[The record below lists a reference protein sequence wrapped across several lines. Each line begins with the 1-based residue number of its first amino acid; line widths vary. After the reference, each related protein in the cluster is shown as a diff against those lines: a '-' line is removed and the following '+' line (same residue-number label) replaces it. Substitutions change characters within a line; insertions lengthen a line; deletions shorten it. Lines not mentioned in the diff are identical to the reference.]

1 MTDAPAKTEPEA
13 HAAREAA
20 PDDAS
25 RAAPGA
31 GRPAAQPAGP
41 GRLARPLTRGLF
53 WTASVMALVSA
64 GVAVIAGAGAG
75 WQGVVL
81 LSGIAAC
88 ALLLMYALAAGEA
101 AGRALGSDAQTGEP
115 AGGHADAAL
124 EALADPVLVTARGG
138 RAIYANAAY
147 RALARAGLGGA
158 APSGG
163 APAPERLFTG
173 AASGPVYRLTRAAD
187 AGEPAAETLGP
198 LSLGGEGAAVY
209 RADVAPMAGGRALWR
224 FQIARDAEEGG
235 PAAPDW
241 ADRAPAGLFLADA
254 EGRVL
259 AANATLRGWIGAA
272 PEAALKLKDFL
283 AGDAAETLARSRNSE
298 GVVRVDARLIAREGV
313 ESPVVLAVG
322 WSDEKPARARGVVY
336 GLSATGAPPGLAQL
350 AQQSGAK
357 PGRTFDDMFATAPFG
372 VARLD
377 SAEPASAMVEDANPA
392 LVQLTGGA
400 AVPGARFAGLFDPED
415 GLQAAFER
423 ALSGSGEPG
432 EARLA
437 GEDGKP
443 VHLFLAP
450 ARGGKRAAYIV
461 DTSAWKALETQV
473 TQAGKMQAV
482 GQLASGVAHDFNNML
497 TAIRL
502 NVGEL
507 LNRHP
512 VGDPSYQD
520 LQQINSTVTRQ
531 AGLVRKLLAFS
542 RKQTF
547 RMTVFDISDVLSDCS
562 VLLGQILEETIRL
575 EIKHGRDLP
584 LIRADRNQIDNIL
597 VNLATNARDAMKG
610 SGGGVLTITTEAVD
624 ADTVRRAGAPNPA
637 EGAWAAI
644 HVADTGCGMDEET
657 RRKIFEPFFTTKAT
671 GEGTGLGLATVYGVV
686 KQSGGFLFVS
696 SEPGAGTTFSI
707 YLPGHVPS
715 REETAEIEAE
725 AEAKAA
731 EPKPADLAGHGRIL
745 LVEDEDAVRSIAA
758 KTLAKRGYEVVEACD
773 GEEALEILEEQPE
786 SFDLLISDVVMPGL
800 DGPSLLKEGRKYLGA
815 ARIVFI
821 SGYAEEE
828 FSDTLSSDLDIS
840 FLPKPFDIQ
849 QLAERV
855 KQELDAAR
863 G

>member
-1 MTDAPAKTEPEA
+1 MTDAPARP
-13 HAAREAA
+13 A
-20 PDDAS
+20 PDAEPQTET
-25 RAAPGA
+25 APDMA
-31 GRPAAQPAGP
+31 VERSAEDPAPAQE
-41 GRLARPLTRGLF
+41 GRLAKPLTRALF
-53 WTASVMALVSA
+53 WTASLLALVA
-64 GVAVIAGAGAG
+64 AAVAVVSGAGAG

-101 AGRALGSDAQTGEP
+101 AGRALGEGARAERPTGF
-115 AGGHADAAL
+115 AHAAL
-124 EALADPVLVTARGG
+124 EALGDPVLVTGG
-138 RAIYANAAY
+138 DGRPVWANKAY
-147 RALARAGLGGA
+147 RDLARSGLAGVLPLA
-158 APSGG
+158 A

-173 AASGPVYRLTRAAD
+173 AAAGAVYRLTRAAD
-187 AGEPAAETLGP
+187 AGERASEILGP
-198 LSLGGEGAAVY
+198 LTLHGEGASVY
-209 RADVAPMAGGRALWR
+209 RADVGPCPGGGALWR
-224 FQIARDAEEGG
+224 FQIARDEAGEPVSE
-235 PAAPDW
+235 APDW
-241 ADRAPAGLFLADA
+241 ADQAPVGLFLADA

-259 AANATLRGWIGAA
+259 AANATLRDWIGAA
-272 PEAALKLKDFL
+272 PDQALKLKDFL
-283 AGDAAETLARSRNSE
+283 AGDAAAAVARSRGND
-298 GVVRVDARLIAREGV
+298 GAARLDARMIAREGV
-313 ESPVVLAVG
+313 ESPVVIGVE

-336 GLSATGAPPGLAQL
+336 GLSATGAPPGLAQI
-350 AQQSGAK
+350 AEASGAK
-357 PGRTFDDMFATAPFG
+357 PGRTFDDMFAAAPFG

-377 SAEPASAMVEDANPA
+377 GPDPAAAMVEDANPA
-392 LVQLTGGA
+392 LLQLTGGA
-400 AVPGARFAGLFDPED
+400 ALPGARFAELFDAEG
-415 GLQAAFER
+415 GLSAAFDR

-432 EARLA
+432 EARLK
-437 GEDGKP
+437 GEHGKP
-443 VHLFLAP
+443 VHIFLAP

-461 DTSAWKALETQV
+461 DITAWKALETQV
-473 TQAGKMQAV
+473 AQAGKMQAV

-562 VLLGQILEETIRL
+562 VMLGQILEETVRLDIR
-575 EIKHGRDLP
+575 HGRDLP

-610 SGGGVLTITTEAVD
+610 GGGVLTITTEAVD
-624 ADTVRRAGAPNPA
+624 ADAVRKAGAPAPA
-637 EGAWAAI
+637 EGRWAAI
-644 HVADTGCGMDEET
+644 HVSDTGHGMDEET

-686 KQSGGFLFVS
+686 KQSGGFLFVE
-696 SEPGAGTTFSI
+696 SEVGEGTTFSI
-707 YLPGHVPS
+707 YLPGYVPT
-715 REETAEIEAE
+715 EDETAEIAAE

-745 LVEDEDAVRSIAA
+745 LVEDEDAVRAIAA
-758 KTLAKRGYEVVEACD
+758 KTLVRRGYEVVEACD
-773 GEEALEILEEQPE
+773 GEEALEILEENPE

-855 KQELDAAR
+855 KQELAAAR

>member
-1 MTDAPAKTEPEA
+1 MTDAPARPAPEEAVSAAAEPA
-13 HAAREAA
+13 PGPDAKANAKLAA
-20 PDDAS
+20 PA
-25 RAAPGA
+25 A
-31 GRPAAQPAGP
+31 GRF
-41 GRLARPLTRGLF
+41 ARPLTRALF
-53 WTASVMALVSA
+53 WTASLMALTA
-64 GVAVIAGAGAG
+64 AAVAILAGAGAG

-101 AGRALGSDAQTGEP
+101 AGKALGEGAAPP
-115 AGGHADAAL
+115 APSGFAHAAL
-124 EALADPVLVTARGG
+124 EALSDPVLVTAKGG
-138 RAIYANAAY
+138 RPVWANAAY
-147 RALARAGLGGA
+147 RSLVRTGLGGA
-158 APSGG
+158 RPMAA

-173 AASGPVYRLTRAAD
+173 AASGAVYRLTRAAG
-187 AGEPAAETLGP
+187 AGERASETLGP
-198 LSLGGEGAAVY
+198 LSLEGEGAAVY
-209 RADVAPMAGGRALWR
+209 RAEVGPMAGGGALWR
-224 FQIARDAEEGG
+224 FQVAREEDGSLSE
-235 PAAPDW
+235 AAPDW
-241 ADRAPAGLFLADA
+241 AEHAPVGLFLADA

-259 AANATLRGWIGAA
+259 AANATLRSWIGAA
-272 PEAALKLKDFL
+272 SDQALKLKDFL
-283 AGDAAETLARSRNSE
+283 AGDAAAAVSRSRGSDAA
-298 GVVRVDARLIAREGV
+298 VRLDARMVAREGV
-313 ESPVVLAVG
+313 ESPVVLSIT

-336 GLSATGAPPGLAQL
+336 GLSATGAPPGLAQI
-350 AQQSGAK
+350 AEKTGAK

-377 SAEPASAMVEDANPA
+377 AADPGLAMVEDANPA

-400 AVPGARFAGLFDPED
+400 AVPGAKFADLFDAED
-415 GLQAAFER
+415 GLQAAFDR

-432 EARLA
+432 EARLK
-437 GEDGKP
+437 GEDGQP

-461 DTSAWKALETQV
+461 DISAWKALETQV
-473 TQAGKMQAV
+473 AQAGKMQAV

-562 VLLGQILEETIRL
+562 VMLGQILEETVKLDIR
-575 EIKHGRDLP
+575 HGRDLP

-610 SGGGVLTITTEAVD
+610 QGGGVLTITTEAVD
-624 ADTVRRAGAPNPA
+624 ADAVRRAGAPNPA
-637 EGAWAAI
+637 DGGWAAI
-644 HVADTGCGMDEET
+644 HVSDTGHGMDEET
-657 RRKIFEPFFTTKAT
+657 RKKIFEPFFTTKDT

-686 KQSGGFLFVS
+686 KQSGGYLFVD
-696 SEPGAGTTFSI
+696 SEVGEGTTFSI
-707 YLPGHVPS
+707 YLPGHTPS
-715 REETAEIEAE
+715 ESETAEIEAE
-725 AEAKAA
+725 AVAKTA

-745 LVEDEDAVRSIAA
+745 LVEDEDAVRAIAA
-758 KTLAKRGYEVVEACD
+758 KTLVRRGYEVVEACD
-773 GEEALEILEEQPE
+773 GEEALEILEDNPE

-800 DGPSLLKEGRKYLGA
+800 DGPSLLKKGRKYLGA
-815 ARIVFI
+815 ARVVFI

-855 KQELDAAR
+855 KQELAAAR

>member
-1 MTDAPAKTEPEA
+1 MTDAPAKTAPDAPETEA
-13 HAAREAA
+13 DEAARDIA
-20 PDDAS
+20 PAPAP
-25 RAAPGA
+25 RPAPG
-31 GRPAAQPAGP
+31 Q
-41 GRLARPLTRGLF
+41 GRLAKPLTRAVF
-53 WTASVMALVSA
+53 WTASLMALIA
-64 GVAVIAGAGAG
+64 AAVAIVAGAGAG

-101 AGRALGSDAQTGEP
+101 AGKALGRDETAP
-115 AGGHADAAL
+115 AAAPGFAHAAL
-124 EALADPVLVTARGG
+124 EALGDPVLVTGKSG
-138 RAIYANAAY
+138 RPVWANKAY
-147 RALARAGLGGA
+147 RDLARSGLAGALPLVA
-158 APSGG
+158 

-173 AASGPVYRLTRAAD
+173 AASGPVYRLTRAAE
-187 AGEPAAETLGP
+187 AGERASETLGP
-198 LSLGGEGAAVY
+198 LSLEGEGAAVY
-209 RADVAPMAGGRALWR
+209 RADVGPMDGGGALWR
-224 FQIARDAEEGG
+224 LQIAREEDGVLVK
-235 PAAPDW
+235 AAPDW
-241 ADRAPAGLFLADA
+241 AEHAPVGLFLADA

-259 AANATLRGWIGAA
+259 AANATLRTWIGAT
-272 PEAALKLKDFL
+272 PDQALKLKDFL
-283 AGDAAETLARSRNSE
+283 AGDAADGFARSRGNE
-298 GVVRVDARLIAREGV
+298 GAARLDARMVAREGV
-313 ESPVVLAVG
+313 ESPVVLSVE
-322 WSDEKPARARGVVY
+322 WNDEKPARARGVVY

-350 AQQSGAK
+350 AEQSGAK
-357 PGRTFDDMFATAPFG
+357 PGRTFDDMFAAAPFG

-377 SAEPASAMVEDANPA
+377 AADPASAMVEDANPA
-392 LVQLTGGA
+392 LLQLTGGA
-400 AVPGARFAGLFDPED
+400 AVPGAKFADLFDAED
-415 GLQAAFER
+415 GLKRAFER

-437 GEDGKP
+437 GEGGKP

-461 DTSAWKALETQV
+461 DITAWKALETQV
-473 TQAGKMQAV
+473 AQAGKMQAV

-562 VLLGQILEETIRL
+562 VMLGQILEETVKLDIR
-575 EIKHGRDLP
+575 HGRDLP

-610 SGGGVLTITTEAVD
+610 QGGGTLTITTEAVD
-624 ADTVRRAGAPNPA
+624 ADTVRKAGAPSPA
-637 EGAWAAI
+637 EGCWAAV
-644 HVADTGCGMDEET
+644 HVADTGHGMDEET
-657 RRKIFEPFFTTKAT
+657 RKKIFEPFFTTKAT

-686 KQSGGFLFVS
+686 KQSGGYLFVS
-696 SEPGAGTTFSI
+696 SEIGEGTTFSI

-715 REETAEIEAE
+715 KEETEEIEAE

-745 LVEDEDAVRSIAA
+745 LVEDEDAVRGIAA
-758 KTLAKRGYEVVEACD
+758 KTLVRRGYEVVEACD
-773 GEEALEILEEQPE
+773 GEEALEILEENPE

-815 ARIVFI
+815 ARVVFI

-828 FSDTLSSDLDIS
+828 FSDTLSSDLEIS

-855 KQELDAAR
+855 KQELAAAR
-863 G
+863 A

>member
-1 MTDAPAKTEPEA
+1 MTDAPAKT
-13 HAAREAA
+13 A
-20 PDDAS
+20 PD
-25 RAAPGA
+25 
-31 GRPAAQPAGP
+31 AAQPDALEGGAP
-41 GRLARPLTRGLF
+41 EAPAPEARPAPREGRLARPLTRAVF
-53 WTASVMALVSA
+53 WTASLMALIA
-64 GVAVIAGAGAG
+64 AAVAIVAGAGAG

-101 AGRALGSDAQTGEP
+101 AGRALGRDAP
-115 AGGHADAAL
+115 ASAAPGFAHAAL
-124 EALADPVLVTARGG
+124 EALGDPVLITARGG
-138 RAIYANAAY
+138 RPVWANKAY
-147 RALARAGLGGA
+147 RDLAGAGLSAPRPA
-158 APSGG
+158 A

-173 AASGPVYRLTRAAD
+173 AAAGPVYRLTRAAD
-187 AGEPAAETLGP
+187 SGERAEEMLGP
-198 LSLGGEGAAVY
+198 LSLHGEGAAVY
-209 RADVAPMAGGRALWR
+209 RAEVGPVEGGGALWR
-224 FQIARDAEEGG
+224 FQVARGEDGEAAD
-235 PAAPDW
+235 AAPDW
-241 ADRAPAGLFLADA
+241 AEHAPVGLFLADA

-259 AANATLRGWIGAA
+259 AANATLRGWIGAT
-272 PEAALKLKDFL
+272 PDQALKLKDFL
-283 AGDAAETLARSRNSE
+283 AGDAAAAFARSRGAE
-298 GVVRVDARLIAREGV
+298 GAARLDARMVAREGV
-313 ESPVVLAVG
+313 ESPVVLSVV
-322 WSDEKPARARGVVY
+322 WSDDKPARARGVVY
-336 GLSATGAPPGLAQL
+336 GLSATGAPPGLAQI
-350 AQQSGAK
+350 AAQSGAK
-357 PGRTFDDMFATAPFG
+357 PGRTFDDMFAAAPFG

-377 SAEPASAMVEDANPA
+377 GADPASAMVEDANPA
-392 LVQLTGGA
+392 LLQLTGGA
-400 AVPGARFAGLFDPED
+400 ALPGVKFADLFDVQD
-415 GLQAAFER
+415 GLTAAFER

-432 EARLA
+432 EARLK
-437 GEDGKP
+437 GEDGRP

-461 DTSAWKALETQV
+461 DITAWKALETQV
-473 TQAGKMQAV
+473 AQAGKMQAV
-482 GQLASGVAHDFNNML
+482 GQLASGLAHDFNNML

-562 VLLGQILEETIRL
+562 VMLGQILEETVKLDIR
-575 EIKHGRDLP
+575 HGRDLP

-610 SGGGVLTITTEAVD
+610 QGGGVLTITTEAVD
-624 ADTVRRAGAPNPA
+624 ADTVRKAGAPSPG
-637 EGAWAAI
+637 EGRWAAI

-657 RRKIFEPFFTTKAT
+657 RKKIFEPFFTTKAT

-686 KQSGGFLFVS
+686 KQSGGYLFVD
-696 SEPGAGTTFSI
+696 SEPGKGTTFSI
-707 YLPGHVPS
+707 YLPGHAPS
-715 REETAEIEAE
+715 AEETAEIAAE
-725 AEAKAA
+725 AQAKAA
-731 EPKPADLAGHGRIL
+731 EPKPSDLAGHGRIL
-745 LVEDEDAVRSIAA
+745 LVEDEDAVRKIAA
-758 KTLAKRGYEVVEACD
+758 KTLVRRGYEVVEACD
-773 GEEALEILEEQPE
+773 GEEALEILEDNPE

-815 ARIVFI
+815 ARVVFI

-828 FSDTLSSDLDIS
+828 FSDTLSSDLEIS

-855 KQELDAAR
+855 KQELAAAR